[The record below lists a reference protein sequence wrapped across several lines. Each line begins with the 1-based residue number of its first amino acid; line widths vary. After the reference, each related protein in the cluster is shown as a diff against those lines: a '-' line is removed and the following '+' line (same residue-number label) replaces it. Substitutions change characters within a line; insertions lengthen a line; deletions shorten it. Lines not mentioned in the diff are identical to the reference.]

1 MKTNKPRQIRNL
13 FSFRIEEPKQPHWGT
28 IIDTNFAAVMTT
40 VVWISSH
47 SPAQSHSLDS
57 VGGQIDV
64 PNQKAGCQTKP
75 TKKETKGV
83 TWCTARTT
91 IKAPPEVVWKAVH
104 DERQNDPDIAYS
116 KVLEQGENQYKLE
129 QKFCLI
135 PVLGTSTCV
144 THHVEVPNER
154 IDYKLIHSDHFKAME
169 GSWVLSSLDGGKS
182 TQLEFSSHLDLGL
195 PVPRM
200 LMDSITSKKMEKR
213 LAGIKKMAEERHSAL
228 AAKASHPVE

>member
-1 MKTNKPRQIRNL
+1 LGVFSITGSIPHGAEGQTNA
-13 FSFRIEEPKQPHWGT
+13 S
-28 IIDTNFAAVMTT
+28 
-40 VVWISSH
+40 
-47 SPAQSHSLDS
+47 
-57 VGGQIDV
+57 
-64 PNQKAGCQTKP
+64 NQKTDCQAAKP
-75 TKKETKGV
+75 QKKESKGV

-116 KVLEQGENQYKLE
+116 RILEQSENQYKLE

-154 IDYKLIHSDHFKAME
+154 IDYKLIQSDHFKAME

-200 LMDSITSKKMEKR
+200 LMDTITSKKMEKR
-213 LAGIKKMAEERHSAL
+213 LASIKKMAEARHSAL
-228 AAKASHPVE
+228 AAKNGHAIE